1 MRYDVMGIDSDC
13 TDSDSNMCTSFNEL
27 HLTSIRQDLT
37 PHSHRHHHHHPDQ
50 RHRLAGFM
58 ELVPYK
64 TTPESLSFNVRMVA
78 RLAAPLAF
86 FYLGWLSENGIK
98 PGDWSDNQAPSVTTY
113 RNVSIA
119 IPKNTTIGN
128 LTFSPSTF
136 PSTLLT
142 AYPSVSLSPSFTHNP
157 STTHAPSTSQKPS
170 IAPSQPRLFSLSEVT
185 TSPSSSPTIS
195 SSPSLSPS
203 PTIKSNS
210 TYFPSAASNA
220 TISHNRTV
228 LIATTIPGGLPMPS
242 CFSHFYQL
250 QAVSSLKSTFGTF
263 FPVLLFCV
271 MFLIATNILNHFLVL
286 IRVDYLQFGAEIVTE
301 DQLKEGKRQLER
313 HKRSTVRTAPYRSL
327 PHLTLLPTL

>member
-1 MRYDVMGIDSDC
+1 MGIDSDC
-13 TDSDSNMCTSFNEL
+13 TDNDPNMCTSVNDL

-37 PHSHRHHHHHPDQ
+37 PHRHHHHPDQ
-50 RHRLAGFM
+50 HHRLAGFM

-142 AYPSVSLSPSFTHNP
+142 AYPSVSLSPSFTH
-157 STTHAPSTSQKPS
+157 APSTSQKPS
-170 IAPSQPRLFSLSEVT
+170 LAPSQPRLFSLSEVT

-313 HKRSTVRTAPYRSL
+313 HKRSTVRTAPYCPLS
-327 PHLTLLPTL
+327 